1 MRQILALLLAIT
13 TAGVGAAPLLDRTP
27 GVVSYT
33 FRNEFKAD
41 MPTTFDK
48 VKGFGITDIEM
59 SNLFGQEPAKIRA
72 FMDARGI
79 SCSSY
84 GAPYN
89 DVLKKTDEVAAVAKV
104 LGAQYVRVSLPSGK
118 TPFDKA
124 AATQRASEMNAMGKQ
139 LREKHGLTFVLH
151 NHGMEFVA
159 EGKGTLYDFIHE
171 QTRPE
176 DVSFE
181 LDVLWAYLPGA
192 DPVAIFEKYG
202 ARIPLMHVKDVRK
215 GLPRSWGHKY
225 DSDNDVTLGTGQL
238 DQAAIFAS
246 AKKAGVKH
254 YYLEDESSHSLTQV
268 PQSIAFLKADR

>member
-1 MRQILALLLAIT
+1 MRFLPLLLSVA
-13 TAGVGAAPLLDRTP
+13 TAVATPLLDRTP

-41 MPTTFDK
+41 MPATFDL
-48 VKGFGITDIEM
+48 VKRLGISDIEM

-72 FMDARGI
+72 LMDARGI

-89 DVLKKTDEVAAVAKV
+89 DVLKKTDEVGATAKI
-104 LGAQYVRVSLPSGK
+104 LGAKYVRVSLPSTK

-124 AATQRASEMNAMGKQ
+124 AATQRAAEMNTMGKQ

-159 EGKGTLYDFIHE
+159 EGKGTLYDFLHE

-192 DPVAIFEKYG
+192 DPVALFEKYG

-215 GLPRSWGHKY
+215 GVPRTWGHKY

-238 DQAAIFAS
+238 DQAAIFAA

-254 YYLEDESSHSLTQV
+254 FYLEDESSHSQTQV
-268 PQSIAFLKADR
+268 PASLAFLKADR

>member
-1 MRQILALLLAIT
+1 MRLIALLLSVAS
-13 TAGVGAAPLLDRTP
+13 AVAAPLLDRTP

-33 FRNEFKAD
+33 FRNQFKAD
-41 MPTTFDK
+41 MPGTFDQ
-48 VKGFGITDIEM
+48 VKAFGITDIEM
-59 SNLFGQEPAKIRA
+59 SNLFGQTPAKIREL
-72 FMDARGI
+72 MDARGI

-89 DVLKKTDEVAAVAKV
+89 DVLKKTDEVAATAKT
-104 LGAQYVRVSLPSGK
+104 LGAKYVRVSLPSSK
-118 TPFDKA
+118 TAFDKA
-124 AATQRASEMNAMGKQ
+124 QATQRAAEMNAMGKQ

-151 NHGMEFVA
+151 NHGMEFA
-159 EGKGTLYDFIHE
+159 PEGKGTLYDFIHE

-215 GLPRSWGHKY
+215 GLPRTWGHKY

-238 DQAAIFAS
+238 DQAAIFAA

-254 YYLEDESSHSLTQV
+254 FYLEDESSQSLTQV
-268 PQSIAFLKADR
+268 PLSIAYLKADR

>member
-1 MRQILALLLAIT
+1 MLRLLALLLSLA
-13 TAGVGAAPLLDRTP
+13 TAVAGPLLDRTP

-33 FRNEFKAD
+33 FRNEFQAD
-41 MPTTFDK
+41 MPATFDM
-48 VKGFGITDIEM
+48 VMGFGITDIEM

-72 FMDARGI
+72 LMDARGI

-118 TPFDKA
+118 KPFDKA
-124 AATQRASEMNAMGKQ
+124 EATQRSAEMNAMGKQ

-159 EGKGTLYDFIHE
+159 EGKGTLYDFLHE

-215 GLPRSWGHKY
+215 GLPRTWGHKY

-238 DQAAIFAS
+238 DQSGIFAA

-254 YYLEDESSHSLTQV
+254 FYLEDESSHSLAQV

>member
-1 MRQILALLLAIT
+1 MLRLLALLLSVA
-13 TAGVGAAPLLDRTP
+13 TAVAAPLLDRTP

-41 MPTTFDK
+41 MPGTFDL
-48 VKGFGITDIEM
+48 VKRLGITDIEM
-59 SNLFGQEPAKIRA
+59 SNLFGQPPAKIREL
-72 FMDARGI
+72 MDARGI
-79 SCSSY
+79 ACSSY

-89 DVLKKTDEVAAVAKV
+89 DVLKKTDEVGATAKI
-104 LGAQYVRVSLPSGK
+104 LGAKYVRVSLPFTK

-124 AATQRASEMNAMGKQ
+124 AATQRAAEMNAMGKH

-151 NHGMEFVA
+151 NHGMEFVP
-159 EGKGTLYDFIHE
+159 EGKGTLYDFLHE

-202 ARIPLMHVKDVRK
+202 SRIPLMHVKDVRK
-215 GLPRSWGHKY
+215 GLPRTWGHKY

-238 DQAAIFAS
+238 DQSAIFAA

-254 YYLEDESSHSLTQV
+254 YYLEDESSHS
-268 PQSIAFLKADR
+268 QSQIPLSLAFLKADR

>member
-1 MRQILALLLAIT
+1 MSRILTLLLAI
-13 TAGVGAAPLLDRTP
+13 ASAVVGAAPLLDRTP

-41 MPTTFDK
+41 MPATFDK

-72 FMDARGI
+72 LMDARGI
-79 SCSSY
+79 SCSSF

-89 DVLKKTDEVAAVAKV
+89 DVLKKTDEVAAVAKT
-104 LGAQYVRVSLPSGK
+104 LGAKYVRVSLPGSK

-124 AATQRASEMNAMGKQ
+124 AATQRSAEMNAMGKQ

-159 EGKGTLYDFIHE
+159 EGQGTLYDFIHA

-238 DQAAIFAS
+238 DQAAIFAA

-254 YYLEDESSHSLTQV
+254 YYLEDESSHSLAQV

>member
-1 MRQILALLLAIT
+1 MPRLLALLLSFT
-13 TAGVGAAPLLDRTP
+13 TAVAAPLLDRTP

-41 MPTTFDK
+41 MAGTFDM

-72 FMDARGI
+72 LMDARGI
-79 SCSSY
+79 TCSSY

-89 DVLKKTDEVAAVAKV
+89 DVLKKTDEVAAVAKT
-104 LGAQYVRVSLPSGK
+104 LGAQYVRVSLPFTK

-124 AATQRASEMNAMGKQ
+124 AATQRAAEMNAMGKQ

-159 EGKGTLYDFIHE
+159 EGKGTLYDFLHE

-192 DPVAIFEKYG
+192 DPVAIFAKYG

-215 GLPRSWGHKY
+215 GVPRSWGHKY
-225 DSDNDVTLGTGQL
+225 DSDNDVALGTGQL
-238 DQAAIFAS
+238 DQAAIFAA

-254 YYLEDESSHSLTQV
+254 FYLEDESSHSQAQV
-268 PQSIAFLKADR
+268 PLSLAYLKADR

>member
-1 MRQILALLLAIT
+1 MLRLLALLLSLA
-13 TAGVGAAPLLDRTP
+13 TAVAAPLLDRTP

-41 MPTTFDK
+41 MPATFDL
-48 VKGFGITDIEM
+48 VKRLGITDIEM
-59 SNLFGQEPAKIRA
+59 SNLFGQEPAKIREL
-72 FMDARGI
+72 MDARGI
-79 SCSSY
+79 TCSSY

-89 DVLKKTDEVAAVAKV
+89 DVLKKTDEVAAVAKT
-104 LGAQYVRVSLPSGK
+104 LGAKYVRVSLPSSK

-124 AATQRASEMNAMGKQ
+124 AATQRSAEMNAMGKQ
-139 LREKHGLTFVLH
+139 LRAKHGLTFVLH
-151 NHGMEFVA
+151 NHGMEFVP

-192 DPVAIFEKYG
+192 DPVALFEKYG

-215 GLPRSWGHKY
+215 GVPRVWGHKY
-225 DSDNDVTLGTGQL
+225 DSDNDVALGTGQL
-238 DQAAIFAS
+238 DQAAIFAA

-254 YYLEDESSHSLTQV
+254 FYIEDESSHSQTQV
-268 PQSIAFLKADR
+268 PQSLATLKADR

>member
-1 MRQILALLLAIT
+1 MHRLLALLLSVA
-13 TAGVGAAPLLDRTP
+13 TAVAAPLLDRTP

-41 MPTTFDK
+41 MPGTFDL
-48 VKGFGITDIEM
+48 VKRLGITDIEM
-59 SNLFGQEPAKIRA
+59 SNLFGQPPAKIREL
-72 FMDARGI
+72 MDARCI
-79 SCSSY
+79 ACSSY

-89 DVLKKTDEVAAVAKV
+89 DVLKKTDEVGATAKI
-104 LGAQYVRVSLPSGK
+104 LGAKYVRVSLPFTK

-124 AATQRASEMNAMGKQ
+124 AATQRAAEMNAMGKH

-151 NHGMEFVA
+151 NHGMEFVP
-159 EGKGTLYDFIHE
+159 EGKGTLYDFLHE

-215 GLPRSWGHKY
+215 GLPRTWGHKY

-238 DQAAIFAS
+238 DQAAIFAA

-254 YYLEDESSHSLTQV
+254 YYLEDESSHSQTQI
-268 PQSIAFLKADR
+268 PQSIATLKADR

>member
-1 MRQILALLLAIT
+1 MRFLALLLA
-13 TAGVGAAPLLDRTP
+13 AASAAVAAPLLDRTP

-41 MPTTFDK
+41 MPATFDL
-48 VKGFGITDIEM
+48 VKRLGITDIEM

-72 FMDARGI
+72 LMDARGL

-89 DVLKKTDEVAAVAKV
+89 DVLKKTDEVAAIAKT
-104 LGAQYVRVSLPSGK
+104 LGAKYVRVSLPFTK

-124 AATQRASEMNAMGKQ
+124 AASLRATEINAMGKQ

-151 NHGMEFVA
+151 NHGMEFVP
-159 EGKGTLYDFIHE
+159 EGQGTLYDLIMAE
-171 QTRPE
+171 TRPE

-192 DPVAIFEKYG
+192 DPVALFEKYG
-202 ARIPLMHVKDVRK
+202 ARIPLMHVKDVRQ
-215 GLPRSWGHKY
+215 GVPRAWGHKY

-238 DQAAIFAS
+238 DQAAIFAA

-254 YYLEDESSHSLTQV
+254 FYLEDESSHSQSQV
-268 PQSIAFLKADR
+268 PLSLAFLKADR

>member
-1 MRQILALLLAIT
+1 MRLIALLLSVAY
-13 TAGVGAAPLLDRTP
+13 AVAAPLLDRTP

-33 FRNEFKAD
+33 FRNQFKAD
-41 MPTTFDK
+41 MPGTFDQ
-48 VKGFGITDIEM
+48 VKAFGITDIEM
-59 SNLFGQEPAKIRA
+59 SNLFGQTPAKIREL
-72 FMDARGI
+72 MDARGI

-89 DVLKKTDEVAAVAKV
+89 DVLKKTDEVAATAKT
-104 LGAQYVRVSLPSGK
+104 LGAKYVRVSLPSSK
-118 TPFDKA
+118 TAFDKA
-124 AATQRASEMNAMGKQ
+124 QATQRAAEMNAMGKQ

-151 NHGMEFVA
+151 NHGMEFA
-159 EGKGTLYDFIHE
+159 PEGKGTLYDFIHE

-215 GLPRSWGHKY
+215 GLPRTWGHKY

-238 DQAAIFAS
+238 DQAAIFAA

-254 YYLEDESSHSLTQV
+254 FYLEDESSQSLTQV
-268 PQSIAFLKADR
+268 PLSIAYLKADR

>member
-1 MRQILALLLAIT
+1 MRVLALLLSVA
-13 TAGVGAAPLLDRTP
+13 TAVAAPMLDRTP

-41 MPTTFDK
+41 MPATFDK

-72 FMDARGI
+72 LMDARGI

-89 DVLKKTDEVAAVAKV
+89 DVLKKTDEVAAIAKT
-104 LGAQYVRVSLPSGK
+104 LGAKYVRVSLPGSK

-124 AATQRASEMNAMGKQ
+124 AATLRAAEMNAMGKQ

-159 EGKGTLYDFIHE
+159 EGKGTLYDFLHE

-215 GLPRSWGHKY
+215 GLPRTWGHKY

-238 DQAAIFAS
+238 DQAAIFAA

-254 YYLEDESSHSLTQV
+254 FYLEDESSHSLTQV